1 MLMSKH
7 TMLQRKI
14 KTLQQNVR
22 RRNNKS
28 KTLSQLLIDIERKLM
43 IVRDEA
49 SLLHNTFENVQLSVF
64 TNTLQNTG
72 RQVKG
77 R

>member
-22 RRNNKS
+22 RRNNKI
-28 KTLSQLLIDIERKLM
+28 KTLRQLLIEIERKLM

-49 SLLHNTFENVQLSVF
+49 SLQHNNCENVQLSVF

-72 RQVKG
+72 RQEKG